1 MKKETDGIDEK
12 IIKNWTCARARL
24 TVKTPDRKV
33 KNRID
38 KLRRDKAGLENLFR
52 TPYVRVEW
60 INAESG
66 DRSNLVALVDTG
78 ADWSLIKES
87 EMSED
92 ERNELQP
99 SDMVGQ
105 GVTKQRI
112 EIIGEI
118 WRTIVIGGVEV
129 PQQRFIVVQDMVTP
143 VILGADFWA
152 RFGEFSIDFQ
162 HRKLKVQSLNLSV
175 DLFDSVDD
183 CRTGG
188 QGCPR
193 RDKNVAVF
201 CSKETMIPPF
211 SEILIRGK
219 LSGGTYDEGSEV
231 LIEPTRDDNDLFGSP
246 YCVSTVI
253 DGHTFLKLANVGEEE
268 VLLEK
273 GTVIGKVARSFKVSN
288 IAMRSTHSKNK
299 GKGADT
305 KGIDIDTMCG
315 RQLPKNQRDQM
326 KSLLHEFQ
334 DVFYTGG
341 ELPRVTIGVEHSIR
355 LKEDAAPVA
364 FRPRRLAPDE
374 EIEVREEITT
384 LKKMGVVR
392 ESNSPWAAPIVCAR
406 KSDGK
411 LRLAIDYRGINSVSV
426 PATLH
431 PIPRMD
437 DLFDRLGEANYFSV
451 LDAKSGY
458 HQLPLVEGEGE
469 LTAFV
474 VPWGQ
479 YEYLDRTPFGLKG
492 AGYSFQ
498 RFMSK
503 ILGECNFVEAL
514 CYLDDILV
522 WGRTWEEHQDRLR
535 NVLER
540 IQAAGLKLGASKCS
554 FGVREVE
561 YLGTTVKNGMLKISE
576 QRVETLRQLP
586 RPKNVTELRSALG
599 AFSFIQ
605 RWLPGLAEASRPLY
619 EAIKGSGRKAL
630 VWTEEMIASFDKL
643 KELTARAVSLR
654 IPDMNKPFTLVTD
667 GSDKGVGSLL
677 AQSDGET
684 LIPVAFYHH
693 ALTDAQKRYNTTDK
707 ELLAVVLSIKK
718 FRVYLGRPFTL
729 ITDHRAIKFLD
740 TMDMNDEIGRRGRWI
755 EILQQYEME
764 RVYRSGKSY
773 ELSVADY
780 LSRVDKEGNVSGNG
794 QVVVVRTAEK
804 GRVVPD
810 KLVDLEKLKDLQ
822 DKDQQIVKWKEKILD
837 RGQDCGN
844 TDKKEQRLV
853 NRMVI
858 DEEGVL
864 RILVS
869 DGRRNKQRPFGIK
882 ERYCV
887 IVPTEMKADVLNL
900 VHDSPVG
907 GHMGF
912 KRTLRRCGE
921 TFWWKGMRLEVETH
935 IKGCESCGKNKHV
948 NHPNLAPLQ
957 LTDIP
962 ERVFD
967 KIQVD
972 FLGPFPVSTAHEYRY
987 ALQIQDILSR
997 YVAMIPTEKN
1007 DAETAADAVF
1017 EEWLCRYGPPKVIQ
1031 SDRGTHF
1038 TAAVFQKVCH
1048 LAGVEHK
1055 MGAPG
1060 HAESQGQVERQN
1072 QLMQQVRA
1080 LADNEVDKWPRAM
1093 LRVVYA
1099 HNGHENETTGLSPY
1113 EMVFGTAARTVE
1125 GVFME
1130 RGKGRQEEQRGE
1142 LQTVK
1147 EELAQQAT
1155 LATLEAQKKRAE
1167 ECCRR
1172 GDRYTVGDCV
1182 RIKLSTSE
1190 RGKLGGKK
1198 MAPVFSDVYV
1208 VKKVL
1213 EGGWTYLLTAA
1224 NGVLKDKVRHFNN
1237 LRKAEGVETVEE
1249 EEGYTVIKIEPHTG
1263 RAEVCNKQMEKSTEN
1278 QDQEVPRTDQPEAVP
1293 VASVPKG
1300 KRKKKD
1306 AVYIVPQRIS
1316 SRRKFARKELVIDW
1330 RKNKYEEK
1338 EVLLTED
1345 LGSEGDLE
1353 DTIMDEE
1360 EDRVNQDGGQ

>member
-1 MKKETDGIDEK
+1 MRKVDETVIR
-12 IIKNWTCARARL
+12 NWSCARVKL
-24 TVKTPDRKV
+24 TVKTPDKKV
-33 KNRID
+33 NGRIK
-38 KLRRDKAGLENLFR
+38 KLRRDKAGFENLHR
-52 TPYVRVEW
+52 TPYVKVEW
-60 INAESG
+60 INNESG
-66 DRSNLVALVDTG
+66 ERSSLVALVDTG
-78 ADWSLIKES
+78 ADWSLMKES
-87 EMSED
+87 EMSEE
-92 ERNELQP
+92 ERDELQP
-99 SDMVGQ
+99 TDMVGQ

-152 RFGEFSIDFQ
+152 RFGEFAIDFQ
-162 HRKLKVQSLNLSV
+162 RRKLKVQSLNLSV

-188 QGCPR
+188 KGCSQ

-201 CSKETMIPPF
+201 CSRETKIPPF

-231 LIEPTRDDNDLFGSP
+231 LIEPTRDDNDLFGTP
-246 YCVSTVI
+246 YCISTVRG
-253 DGHTFLKLANVGEEE
+253 GHTFVKMANVGDEE
-268 VLLEK
+268 VLLEE
-273 GTVIGKVARSFKVSN
+273 GTVIGKVAKSFTVSN
-288 IAMRSTHSKNK
+288 VGAMRTNGRGTNAK
-299 GKGADT
+299 GKD
-305 KGIDIDTMCG
+305 IDIDRMCG
-315 RQLPKNQRDQM
+315 KQLSKQQKSEM
-326 KSLLHEFQ
+326 KSLLYEYQ
-334 DVFYTGG
+334 DVFYNGG
-341 ELPRVTIGVEHSIR
+341 ELPSVTIGVEHSIR
-355 LKEDAAPVA
+355 LKKDAAPVA
-364 FRPRRLAPDE
+364 FRPRRLSPDE
-374 EIEVREEITT
+374 ETEVREEITS

-411 LRLAIDYRGINSVSV
+411 LRLAIDYRGINNISL

-458 HQLPLVEGEGE
+458 HQMPLVKGEGE

-522 WGRTWEEHQDRLR
+522 WGRTWEEHQERLR
-535 NVLER
+535 NVLEK
-540 IQAAGLKLGASKCS
+540 IQSANLKLGAAKCS
-554 FGVREVE
+554 FGVLEVE
-561 YLGTTVKNGMLKISE
+561 YLGTTVKNGMLRVSE

-586 RPKNVTELRSALG
+586 RPNTITELRSALG

-619 EAIKGSGRKAL
+619 EAIKGSGRKPL
-630 VWTEEMIASFDKL
+630 VWTEEMTGSFGKL
-643 KELTARAVSLR
+643 KELTARAVALR
-654 IPDMNKPFTLVTD
+654 IPDLNKPFTLVTD

-677 AQSDGET
+677 AQSEGEM

-693 ALTDAQKRYNTTDK
+693 ALTEAEKRYNTTDK

-755 EILQQYEME
+755 EILQQYDME

-780 LSRVDKEGNVSGNG
+780 LSRVDRGGKVSGEG

-804 GRVVPD
+804 GKVVPERI
-810 KLVDLEKLKDLQ
+810 VDLDKLKDLQ
-822 DKDQQIVKWKEKILD
+822 GKDELIARWKNRILNQGTDCVSVEKKDQQ
-837 RGQDCGN
+837 
-844 TDKKEQRLV
+844 LV
-853 NRMVI
+853 NRMVV
-858 DEEGVL
+858 DGEGVL

-869 DGRRNKQRPFGIK
+869 GGRRNKQRPFGVR
-882 ERYCV
+882 ERHCV
-887 IVPTEMKADVLNL
+887 IVPDSMRADVMNL

-921 TFWWKGMRLEVETH
+921 TFWWKGMRIDVEAH
-935 IKGCESCGKNKHV
+935 IKGCERCGKNKHV

-967 KIQVD
+967 RLQVD
-972 FLGPFPVSTAHEYRY
+972 FLGPFPPSTAHPYRY

-997 YVAMIPTEKN
+997 FVAMVPTERN
-1007 DAETAADAVF
+1007 DAETAAEVLF
-1017 EEWLCRYGPPKVIQ
+1017 EEWICRYGPSKVIQ

-1038 TAAVFQKVCH
+1038 TSQVFQKTCH
-1048 LAGVEHK
+1048 LAGIQHR

-1080 LADNEVDKWPRAM
+1080 LAGNDVDKWPQAM

-1099 HNGHENETTGLSPY
+1099 HNGHENETTRLSPY
-1113 EMVFGTAARTVE
+1113 QMVFGTAARTME

-1130 RGKGRQEEQRGE
+1130 RGMIKEQDKEEETQKAECGG
-1142 LQTVK
+1142 LQAVK
-1147 EELAQQAT
+1147 EDLAQQAAT
-1155 LATLEAQKKRAE
+1155 ATLEAQKLRSE
-1167 ECCRR
+1167 ESCRR
-1172 GDRYTVGDCV
+1172 GAQYVVGDCV

-1190 RGKLGGKK
+1190 RGRLGGKK
-1198 MAPVFSDVYV
+1198 MAPVFSDVYI
-1208 VKKVL
+1208 VKEVL
-1213 EGGWTYLLTAA
+1213 GGGWTYLLTPA

-1237 LRKAEGVETVEE
+1237 LRKAETGKAEE
-1249 EEGYTVIKIEPHTG
+1249 EVDEYTVIRTEPD
-1263 RAEVCNKQMEKSTEN
+1263 RAETSKRKEN
-1278 QDQEVPRTDQPEAVP
+1278 DTKEQGVSRTKQPEAM
-1293 VASVPKG
+1293 VPKG
-1300 KRKKKD
+1300 RREKKEKKYVIPQRSSSRKKVVTK
-1306 AVYIVPQRIS
+1306 
-1316 SRRKFARKELVIDW
+1316 KLVIDW
-1330 RKNKYEEK
+1330 SKKKYEEK
-1338 EVLLTED
+1338 EVMLTED
-1345 LGSEGDLE
+1345 MGSQGALE
-1353 DTIMDEE
+1353 DMITDEE
-1360 EDRVNQDGGQ
+1360 EDRVDQEGSQ